1 MSAQQADFW
10 RFLRAFPN
18 KSIQQQTLVFQNQD
32 HSGEYAASD
41 LTFVEG
47 RAPSSGLSMN
57 PLHVALH

>member
-18 KSIQQQTLVFQNQD
+18 KSIQQMLVFQNQD

>member
-18 KSIQQQTLVFQNQD
+18 KSIQQMLVFQNQD
-32 HSGEYAASD
+32 HTGEYAASD